1 MSNETR
7 AMRAREGEQL
17 IAHCPLPIALVPF
30 PKPVEISIVIVTWNS
45 ERWIERCLR
54 AIPAACE
61 GIGYEIVLHDNAS
74 ADGTLALVGD
84 DVQILRSGEN
94 DGFAA
99 GSNRAIAQTR
109 GRYVFL
115 LNPDCELEPRALTL
129 LLEFLDSHPHVA
141 AAAP

>member
-1 MSNETR
+1 MSNEFR
-7 AMRAREGEQL
+7 AIRQAIEPEQL
-17 IAHCPLPIALVPF
+17 IAHCSLPIARLTPV
-30 PKPVEISIVIVTWNS
+30 PKPVDLSIVIVTWNS

-129 LLEFLDSHPHVA
+129 L
-141 AAAP
+141 